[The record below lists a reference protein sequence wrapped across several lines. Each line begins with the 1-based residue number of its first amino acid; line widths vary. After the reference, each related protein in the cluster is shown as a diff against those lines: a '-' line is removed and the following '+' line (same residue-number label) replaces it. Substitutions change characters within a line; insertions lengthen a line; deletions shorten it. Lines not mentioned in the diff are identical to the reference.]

1 MTEGESVLIAKIDDY
16 STSGEIGVK
25 MASVRGLLA
34 SHLLAHKAVQIN
46 ELCVSLVRKGG
57 LRESCKSPTIFKR
70 DFCTSEVALSMFSC
84 ESENMKINDI
94 KVTPYDRQTS
104 HQH

>member
-1 MTEGESVLIAKIDDY
+1 M
-16 STSGEIGVK
+16 
-25 MASVRGLLA
+25 A

-46 ELCVSLVRKGG
+46 ELCISLVRKGG
-57 LRESCKSPTIFKR
+57 LRESCKFPTIFKR
-70 DFCTSEVALSMFSC
+70 DLCTSEVALSMFAY
-84 ESENMKINDI
+84 ESENMKITDI